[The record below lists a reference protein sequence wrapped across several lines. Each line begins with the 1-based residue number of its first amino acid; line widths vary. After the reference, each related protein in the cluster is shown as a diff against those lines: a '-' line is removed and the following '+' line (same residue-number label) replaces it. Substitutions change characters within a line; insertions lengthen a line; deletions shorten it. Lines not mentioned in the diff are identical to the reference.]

1 MVEQMAEYWTREGSR
16 VVVRL
21 PVSIFRVVFGGAIMV
36 AGLVL
41 LVAVV
46 GRAMGFGS
54 DDPPFV
60 LNEAVRLA
68 VPGLAFIALGF
79 VVAFHRHRVVIDGA
93 EGRAT
98 FIHDLGFFS
107 RRRIVPL
114 SEFTGVKVDRREPV
128 GARPSRRAWYW
139 VCLIGRGRS
148 EEVVALGSPAEAES
162 LREEIAAV
170 VGTGGR
176 VAR

>member
-1 MVEQMAEYWTREGSR
+1 MVEEMAEYWTREGAR

-21 PVSIFRVVFGGAIMV
+21 PVSIFRVVFGGALMV
-36 AGLVL
+36 LGLVL
-41 LVAVV
+41 LVEVV

-54 DDPPFV
+54 ADPPFV
-60 LNEAVRLA
+60 LDEAIRLA
-68 VPGLAFIALGF
+68 IPGLAFLALGF

-107 RRRIVPL
+107 RRRVVSL

-128 GARPSRRAWYW
+128 GAGPSTRAWYW
-139 VCLIGRGRS
+139 VCLIGSGRS
-148 EEVVALGSPAEAES
+148 EEVVALGSPADAES

-170 VGTGGR
+170 VQDGARVGR
-176 VAR
+176 

>member
-1 MVEQMAEYWTREGSR
+1 MAEYWTREGSR

-21 PVSIFRVVFGGAIMV
+21 PVSIFRVVFGGAVMV
-36 AGLVL
+36 VGLVA

-54 DDPPFV
+54 GGDPPFV
-60 LNEAVRLA
+60 FEEGIKLA
-68 VPGLAFIALGF
+68 VAGLAFVALGF

-107 RRRIVPL
+107 RRRVVPL
-114 SEFTGVKVDRREPV
+114 SEFTSVKVDRRAPV
-128 GARPSRRAWYW
+128 GKRDAAHGWYW
-139 VCLIGRGRS
+139 VCLIGKGRS
-148 EEVVALGSPAEAES
+148 EEVVALGSPDDAEA
-162 LREEIAAV
+162 LRRVIAGV
-170 VGTGGR
+170 VPPRG
-176 VAR
+176 